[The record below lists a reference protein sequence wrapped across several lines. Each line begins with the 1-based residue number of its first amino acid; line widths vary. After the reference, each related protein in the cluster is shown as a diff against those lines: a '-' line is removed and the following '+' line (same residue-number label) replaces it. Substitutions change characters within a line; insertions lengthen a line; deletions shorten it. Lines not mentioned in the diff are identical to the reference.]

1 MQNDLSNPQAANSNL
16 TAFAIRESVFAGI
29 IAFALFFFFI
39 GLETTQNI
47 RNELVI
53 VQHWVKLAV
62 VVILV
67 MAIRFLMITVIWP
80 YLAKQKGAR
89 DRGRSRALRW
99 AFEELRVAIFAP
111 ELKPALSVSVASLT
125 QSVAALR

>member
-1 MQNDLSNPQAANSNL
+1 DPRKDAD
-16 TAFAIRESVFAGI
+16 
-29 IAFALFFFFI
+29 
-39 GLETTQNI
+39 
-47 RNELVI
+47 
-53 VQHWVKLAV
+53 KLAPFSPV
-62 VVILV
+62 W
-67 MAIRFLMITVIWP
+67 AT